1 MSDEYYDSLQKQ
13 NNKILDEINKRYL
26 NMDDTKLKNVRI
38 LQSHIC

>member
-38 LQSHIC
+38 L